1 MDGHNVT
8 REALSLETVLNKISA
23 YTLLLSMKGDML
35 FKEEKMIVLEK
46 YLPKSTLVNIDSTYG
61 HDSLLANADLIFEAL
76 GIFID
81 DNNIF

>member
-23 YTLLLSMKGDML
+23 HTLLLSMKVDML

-46 YLPKSTLVNIDSTYG
+46 YLPKSTLVNIDSTHG